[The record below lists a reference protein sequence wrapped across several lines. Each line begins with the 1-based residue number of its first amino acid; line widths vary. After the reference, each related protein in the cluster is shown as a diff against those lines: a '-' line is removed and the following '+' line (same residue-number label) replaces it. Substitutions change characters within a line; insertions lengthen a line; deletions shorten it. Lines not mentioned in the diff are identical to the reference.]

1 MFYGVSFACSNLM
14 FDRKKTV
21 DDFVFGVIY
30 FYVCHPIIRASG
42 YSKKEFS
49 PEDFEFMRFDSI
61 LNDCL
66 P

>member
-1 MFYGVSFACSNLM
+1 M